1 MTAAMNPRAER
12 DEYGFTPEERDDNG
26 RLGYLYD
33 TLKNDLHFGL
43 VVDAFVTVV
52 AGALEAEC
60 FALNHGQYPPAGHG
74 YPRLDED
81 D

>member
-1 MTAAMNPRAER
+1 MDQHRAER
-12 DEYGFTPEERDDNG
+12 DEFGFTPQERDDNF

-43 VVDAFVTVV
+43 VVDDFTRVV

-60 FALNHGQYPPAGHG
+60 CALGDGQYPPAGHG

-81 D
+81 V